1 MWRASEPQRGPG
13 QERNHTHAA
22 RVVKMR
28 EHACY
33 PYKASIFPLKKNKA
47 SIRVRMIQ
55 LGRSEQA
62 SELAV
67 ADGAR
72 SLHRNFFLPGRV
84 CSFCKTITYPS
95 THVAVAARWFPLLV
109 ALAWTA
115 AAAHARDRI
124 LCGTATVR
132 WRTGAERDM

>member
-1 MWRASEPQRGPG
+1 MLSLQG
-13 QERNHTHAA
+13 
-22 RVVKMR
+22 K
-28 EHACY
+28 Y
-33 PYKASIFPLKKNKA
+33 PRPHDT
-47 SIRVRMIQ
+47 IQ

-72 SLHRNFFLPGRV
+72 SLHRNFFLPGRA

-115 AAAHARDRI
+115 AAAHARDQI